1 MTLDRKGDSMTT
13 GASTGEGAEFLSG
26 ARDLQ
31 PRLHE
36 LLRRFV
42 EVESPTGDVEA
53 NHRMAH
59 VFREALESRGMTVA
73 RREAPGYGEHLV
85 ARLPAAASRTSTHG
99 GGSTPDGEA
108 TPEGREGAE
117 DSRPVLVLGHM
128 DTVHPLGTL
137 ETLPFEHRG
146 DTLRGPGIFDM
157 KGGWACFLAA
167 LDLLAARGS
176 APSAP
181 LLILVTSDEEVGS
194 PTSRNLIEEAGRACR
209 ACLVLEPSLPGGA
222 VKIRRKGT
230 GEGIMTVT
238 GRAAHAGIEPE
249 AGASAIH
256 EMARQILAVTSLA
269 DPEKETHVNVGL
281 VRGGT
286 GANVVAA
293 RAEASVDFRFW
304 TREEAERLE
313 AGMAALAPVDSRCT
327 VRLEGGVNRLALEP
341 SPGSEAL
348 YALARGLSAE
358 MGTELG
364 AGGTG
369 GASDGNLT
377 AAVGCPTLDGLGPE
391 GGGAHSPDEHVL
403 VDRLPFR
410 VALLARLLGRV

>member
-1 MTLDRKGDSMTT
+1 MNPDREGDPMTADGRTQ
-13 GASTGEGAEFLSG
+13 EGSEFLLE
-26 ARDLQ
+26 ARELQ

-36 LLRRFV
+36 LMRRFV
-42 EVESPTGDVEA
+42 EVESPSGDVEA
-53 NHRMAH
+53 NHRVAT
-59 VFREALESRGMTVA
+59 VFQMALEARGMTVA
-73 RREAPGYGEHLV
+73 RRPAPGYGEHLV
-85 ARLPAAASRTSTHG
+85 ARLPL
-99 GGSTPDGEA
+99 
-108 TPEGREGAE
+108 EGAPS
-117 DSRPVLVLGHM
+117 DARPVLVLGHM

-137 ETLPFEHRG
+137 TTLPFEHRG
-146 DTLRGPGIFDM
+146 ETLRGPGVFDM

-176 APSAP
+176 GPSAP
-181 LLILVTSDEEVGS
+181 LLVLVTSDEEVGS
-194 PTSRNLIEEAGRACR
+194 PTSRTLIEEAGRSSR

-230 GEGIMTVT
+230 GEGILTVT
-238 GRAAHAGIEPE
+238 GKAAHAGIEPE

-256 EMARQILAVTSLA
+256 EMAHQILAVTALA
-269 DPEKETHVNVGL
+269 DPERETHVNVGL

-313 AGMAALAPVDSRCT
+313 AAMAALTPVDSRCT

-341 SPGSEAL
+341 SPESEAL
-348 YALARGLSAE
+348 YATARALAGE
-358 MGTELG
+358 MGMELG
-364 AGGTG
+364 SGGTG

-377 AAVGCPTLDGLGPE
+377 AAVGCPTLDGLGPD
-391 GGGAHSPDEHVL
+391 GGGAHSQDEHVL
-403 VDRLPFR
+403 VDRLPQR
-410 VALLARLLGRV
+410 VALLARLLERV

>member
-1 MTLDRKGDSMTT
+1 MAREDRTP
-13 GASTGEGAEFLSG
+13 EAEDVLMD
-26 ARDLQ
+26 ARELQ
-31 PRLHE
+31 PRLHD
-36 LLRRFV
+36 LIRRLV
-42 EVESPTGDVEA
+42 EVESPTGDRAA
-53 NHRMAH
+53 NGRVAN
-59 VFREALESRGMTVA
+59 VFQGALEARGMTVA
-73 RREAPGYGEHLV
+73 RRPAPGYGEHLV
-85 ARLPAAASRTSTHG
+85 ARLPLSAVASPGTPSEPPGAGSG
-99 GGSTPDGEA
+99 GGSDP
-108 TPEGREGAE
+108 
-117 DSRPVLVLGHM
+117 RPVLVLGHM

-146 DTLRGPGIFDM
+146 ETLRGPGVFDM

-181 LLILVTSDEEVGS
+181 LLVLVTSDEEVGS
-194 PTSRNLIEEAGRACR
+194 PTSRTLIEEAGRSCR

-222 VKIRRKGT
+222 VKLRRKGT
-230 GEGIMTVT
+230 GEGILTVT

-256 EMARQILAVTSLA
+256 EMARQILAVTALA

-313 AGMAALAPVDSRCT
+313 AGMAALTPVDPRCT

-348 YALARGLSAE
+348 YALARELAAE
-358 MGTELG
+358 MGMELG

-391 GGGAHSPDEHVL
+391 GGGAHSQDEHVL
-403 VDRLPFR
+403 VDRLPQR
-410 VALLARLLGRV
+410 VALLARLLERV

>member
-1 MTLDRKGDSMTT
+1 M
-13 GASTGEGAEFLSG
+13 
-26 ARDLQ
+26 
-31 PRLHE
+31 
-36 LLRRFV
+36 RRFV

-53 NHRMAH
+53 NRRVAG
-59 VFREALESRGMTVA
+59 VFQSALETRGMTVA
-73 RREAPGYGEHLV
+73 RRPAPGYGEHLV
-85 ARLPAAASRTSTHG
+85 ARLPLAG
-99 GGSTPDGEA
+99 GAPD
-108 TPEGREGAE
+108 T
-117 DSRPVLVLGHM
+117 RPVLVLGHM

-137 ETLPFEHRG
+137 ATLPFEQREG
-146 DTLRGPGIFDM
+146 TLRGPGVFDM

-181 LLILVTSDEEVGS
+181 LLVLVTSDEEVGS
-194 PTSRNLIEEAGRACR
+194 PTSRTLIEEAGRSCR

-230 GEGIMTVT
+230 GEGVLTVT

-249 AGASAIH
+249 AGASAIL
-256 EMARQILAVTSLA
+256 EMAHQILAVTGLA

-313 AGMAALAPVDSRCT
+313 RAMGELTPVDPRCT

-348 YALARGLSAE
+348 YAVARELAGE
-358 MGTELG
+358 MGMELDS
-364 AGGTG
+364 GGTG

-391 GGGAHSPDEHVL
+391 GGGAHSQDEHVL
-403 VDRLPFR
+403 VDRLPHR
-410 VALLARLLGRV
+410 VALLARLLERV

>member
-1 MTLDRKGDSMTT
+1 MTLDRNGDLMTT
-13 GASTGEGAEFLSG
+13 GDSTPQADDVLAD
-26 ARDLQ
+26 ARELQ

-36 LLRRFV
+36 LIRRLV

-53 NHRMAH
+53 NQRVADI
-59 VFREALESRGMTVA
+59 FQWALEARGMTVA
-73 RREAPGYGEHLV
+73 RRPAPGYGEHLV
-85 ARLPAAASRTSTHG
+85 ARLPAGASPEPNRRG
-99 GGSTPDGEA
+99 GADEAPD
-108 TPEGREGAE
+108 P
-117 DSRPVLVLGHM
+117 RPVLVLGHM

-137 ETLPFEHRG
+137 GTLPFEQRG
-146 DTLRGPGIFDM
+146 DTLRGPGVFDM

-176 APSAP
+176 GPSAP
-181 LLILVTSDEEVGS
+181 LLVLVTADEEVGS
-194 PTSRNLIEEAGRACR
+194 PTSRSLIEEAGRSCR

-222 VKIRRKGT
+222 VKLRRKGT
-230 GEGIMTVT
+230 GEGVLTVT
-238 GRAAHAGIEPE
+238 GKAAHAGIEPE

-256 EMARQILAVTSLA
+256 EMARQILAVLALA

-313 AGMAALAPVDSRCT
+313 AGMAALAAVDPGCT

-341 SPGSEAL
+341 SPGSEAM
-348 YALARGLSAE
+348 YALARTLVEE
-358 MGTELG
+358 MGMELG

-391 GGGAHSPDEHVL
+391 GGGAHSRDEHIL
-403 VDRLPFR
+403 VDRLPHR
-410 VALLARLLGRV
+410 VALLARLLERV